1 MNNKLTIVNME
12 TVEIIGK
19 QMKIVITKGNIQ
31 STLEVMKEKI
41 KLKR

>member
-1 MNNKLTIVNME
+1 MNNKLTIISME

-31 STLEVMKEKI
+31 STRELMKEKI